1 MRAPINLASEPFRKD
16 RALIAASYVL
26 AGLLVPLLAFLLVM
40 IMNQRSQMAGER
52 AEVARLE
59 EQLNKLTTS
68 RAAVDSTLRK
78 PENAVIFERNVLL
91 NNLITR
97 KSISWT
103 RIFADLEKV
112 MPANVRLIAIRLPQI
127 NTQNQ
132 VLLDMVV
139 AAQDPQPILDFLRK
153 LEASSDFMGITGYTS
168 QPPTQNEPLY
178 RYRLSVKYA
187 QKL

>member
-1 MRAPINLASEPFRKD
+1 
-16 RALIAASYVL
+16 
-26 AGLLVPLLAFLLVM
+26 
-40 IMNQRSQMAGER
+40 
-52 AEVARLE
+52 
-59 EQLNKLTTS
+59 
-68 RAAVDSTLRK
+68 
-78 PENAVIFERNVLL
+78 VLL